1 MEQSELKELKQFQ
14 GAEKYEFKEKFV
26 ERFSRLT
33 DWDTFKRFSLSFLR
47 KSIRVNTL
55 KISIKDLKARLEKD
69 WVLEPVPWCKE
80 GFFIEHKKG
89 RLDVGNTIEHS
100 LGYYY
105 VQEAASMI
113 PPVVLDPRPGEI
125 VLDMCAAPGSKATQI
140 AQYMQNKGL
149 LVANDI
155 KGVRLASLGINLQ
168 RCGVMNEIV
177 TISPGT
183 AIRGL
188 LFDKIML
195 DAPCSGTGTIRKSP
209 KTIQMWNPNMVKR
222 LSAVQKKLIVHAFGS
237 LRKGGTLVY
246 STCSNEPEENEG
258 VIDFLLN
265 KFEDAEVE
273 AFDLNINR
281 GDVILEFEGRKFDDS
296 IKECL
301 RLWPQDNDT
310 EGFFVAKIVKK

>member
-1 MEQSELKELKQFQ
+1 MKELKQFQ
-14 GAEKYEFKEKFV
+14 DAEKYEFKEKFV

-140 AQYMQNKGL
+140 AQYLQNKGL

-168 RCGVMNEIV
+168 RCGVMNELV
-177 TISPGT
+177 TLSPGT

-237 LRKGGTLVY
+237 LKKGGTLVY

>member
-14 GAEKYEFKEKFV
+14 DAEKYEFKEKFI
-26 ERFSRLT
+26 ERYSRLT
-33 DWDTFKRFSLSFLR
+33 DWETFKRFSLSFLR

-168 RCGVMNEIV
+168 RCGVMNELV
-177 TISPGT
+177 TLSPGT

-265 KFEDAEVE
+265 KFDDAEVE

>member
-1 MEQSELKELKQFQ
+1 MKQSKLKELKQFQ
-14 GAEKYEFKEKFV
+14 DAEKYEFKEKFV

-168 RCGVMNEIV
+168 RCGVMNELV
-177 TISPGT
+177 TLSPGT

-237 LRKGGTLVY
+237 LKKGGTLVY

-265 KFEDAEVE
+265 KFDDAEVE

-281 GDVILEFEGRKFDDS
+281 GDGILEFEGRKFDDS